1 MRKTFGTI
9 LSAIILTVLA
19 TGLTLVTSLTAFGQ
33 TQPPKFL
40 LINTLKEDANY
51 VVQSETLEELMNK
64 PGGISSRDVE
74 GMKETKR
81 RAENALQKIKQL
93 MDAKTPETEVIKLDK
108 FETTL
113 GELSEQILQ
122 INRDASMVV
131 LMSELYQAGMGA
143 SAWLEDLAGGKK
155 LNQEQAETALFQG
168 KRLMKAVGEAQKLG
182 FPEAYNQ
189 ELRGQSYTL
198 PQMKE
203 LAAYITTAA
212 DERAKALA
220 AEKAAKDTPFL
231 NVLIGDKAR
240 IFKQE
245 FGGMGGEWL
254 CLGTGGNSLNT
265 PEQMKGATV
274 WFTYGNNRG
283 LIDTWHITGYRF
295 QGDKLVGRISRN
307 GYGLKPPAS
316 AFR

>member
-1 MRKTFGTI
+1 MNYKYGKL
-9 LSAIILTVLA
+9 LSAIMLMIM
-19 TGLTLVTSLTAFGQ
+19 TAFSIADAQ

-40 LINTLKEDANY
+40 LINSLKEDANY
-51 VVQSETLEELMNK
+51 VVQTDSLEDMMNK
-64 PGGISSRDVE
+64 PGGISDRDVQS
-74 GMKETKR
+74 MKATKE
-81 RAENALQKIKQL
+81 RAQNALQKIKQL
-93 MDAKTPETEVIKLDK
+93 LDAKTPETEPIKLEK
-108 FETTL
+108 YETTL

-122 INRDASMVV
+122 IHRDASMVV

-143 SAWLEDLAGGKK
+143 SAWLEDLSGGKK

-168 KRLMKAVGEAQKLG
+168 KRLQKAVVEAQKLG

-203 LAAYITTAA
+203 LADYIATAA
-212 DERAKALA
+212 DERAKAIA
-220 AEKAAKDTPFL
+220 AERAAKDAPFL
-231 NVLIGDKAR
+231 KILTGDKAR
-240 IFKQE
+240 IFKEE

-254 CLGTGGNSLNT
+254 CIGSGGGALTT

-274 WFTYGNNRG
+274 WYTYGNNRG
-283 LIDTWHITGYRF
+283 LIDTWHITGFRF
-295 QGDKLVGRISRN
+295 QGDKLVGRISKN

-316 AFR
+316 SFK

>member
-1 MRKTFGTI
+1 MKNTYASIT
-9 LSAIILTVLA
+9 SALILTIFMFCLNA
-19 TGLTLVTSLTAFGQ
+19 SAQ

-40 LINTLKEDANY
+40 VVNSLKEDANY
-51 VVQSETLEELMNK
+51 VVQSDSLEELMNK
-64 PGGISSRDVE
+64 PGGISGYDIQS
-74 GMKETKR
+74 MKTTKKR
-81 RAENALQKIKQL
+81 SENALQKIKQL
-93 MDAKTPETEVIKLDK
+93 MDAKTPETEPIKLEK
-108 FETTL
+108 FDTTL

-122 INRDASMVV
+122 IHRDASMVV
-131 LMSELYQAGMGA
+131 LMSELYQAGMGS
-143 SAWLEDLAGGKK
+143 SAWLEDLSGGKK

-203 LAAYITTAA
+203 LAAYIATAA
-212 DERAKALA
+212 NERAKAIA
-220 AEKAAKDTPFL
+220 AERAAKDTPFL
-231 NVLIGDKAR
+231 NVLTGDKAR

-254 CLGTGGNSLNT
+254 CLGAGGNTLTT

-295 QGDKLVGRISRN
+295 SGDKLVGRISRN
-307 GYGLKPPAS
+307 GYGLTPPAS

>member
-1 MRKTFGTI
+1 MNYKYGKL
-9 LSAIILTVLA
+9 LSAIMLTI
-19 TGLTLVTSLTAFGQ
+19 LTAFSIADAQ

-40 LINTLKEDANY
+40 LINSLKEDANY
-51 VVQSETLEELMNK
+51 VVQTDSLEDMMNK
-64 PGGISSRDVE
+64 PGGISDRDVQS
-74 GMKETKR
+74 MKATKE
-81 RAENALQKIKQL
+81 RAQNALQKIKQL
-93 MDAKTPETEVIKLDK
+93 LEAKTPETEPIKLEK
-108 FETTL
+108 YETTL

-122 INRDASMVV
+122 IHRDASTVV

-143 SAWLEDLAGGKK
+143 SAWLEDLSGGKK

-168 KRLMKAVGEAQKLG
+168 RRLQKAVVEAQKLG

-203 LAAYITTAA
+203 LADYITTAA
-212 DERAKALA
+212 DERAKAIA
-220 AEKAAKDTPFL
+220 AERAAKDAPFL
-231 NVLIGDKAR
+231 KVLTGDKAR
-240 IFKQE
+240 IFKEE

-254 CLGTGGNSLNT
+254 CIGSGGGALTT

-274 WFTYGNNRG
+274 WYTYGNNRG
-283 LIDTWHITGYRF
+283 LIDTWHITGFRF
-295 QGDKLVGRISRN
+295 QGDKLVGRISKN

-316 AFR
+316 SFK